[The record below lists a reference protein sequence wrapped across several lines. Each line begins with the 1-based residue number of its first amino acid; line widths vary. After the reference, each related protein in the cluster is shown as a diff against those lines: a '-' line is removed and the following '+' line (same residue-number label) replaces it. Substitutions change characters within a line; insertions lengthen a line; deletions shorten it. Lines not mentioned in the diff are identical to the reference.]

1 MTIRF
6 LQTTPSDSPEH
17 PFQAGQI
24 ISVAEPSPYLLSLL
38 DGVRAE
44 AVKDTEPEL
53 AVVTAPRKR
62 GRPRKVAA

>member
-6 LQTTPSDSPEH
+6 LQATPSDSPDH
-17 PFQAGQI
+17 PFQAGQV

-38 DGVRAE
+38 DGVRAV
-44 AVKDTEPEL
+44 AVKDTEPEM
-53 AVVTAPRKR
+53 AVAVAPRKR